1 MCLETF
7 LHSAYE
13 QNSKVCIS
21 LPQKVCIFAG
31 KARPIFDSFIDGD
44 TVISDLSPWV
54 LMSPS
59 HFVKLKLFK
68 ILTPYSYS

>member
-1 MCLETF
+1 MFLETF
-7 LHSAYE
+7 LYSAYE
-13 QNSKVCIS
+13 LNSKVCIL

-31 KARPIFDSFIDGD
+31 KAQPIFDSFIDGD

-59 HFVKLKLFK
+59 HFAKLKLFQ
-68 ILTPYSYS
+68 ILSLYSY